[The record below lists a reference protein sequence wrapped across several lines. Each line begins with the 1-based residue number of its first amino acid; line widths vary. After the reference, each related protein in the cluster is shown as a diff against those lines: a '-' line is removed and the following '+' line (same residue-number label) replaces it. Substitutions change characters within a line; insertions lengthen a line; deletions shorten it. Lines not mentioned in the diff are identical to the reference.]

1 MIVQVHMAFTLSE
14 TAASVTILGASGA
27 LGASLMDQL
36 RVTQEQLASNLGV
49 RFNVVQVMAFFCLNL
64 TCSLHVTDFY

>member
-1 MIVQVHMAFTLSE
+1 MAFTLSE

-27 LGASLMDQL
+27 LGASLVDQL

-49 RFNVVQVMAFFCLNL
+49 RFNVVQVCALLTFFEMVKGL
-64 TCSLHVTDFY
+64 TSTVYP